1 MKKLPIVIL
10 CALLLLTCREAFSV
24 SGEVH
29 ILLAESES
37 RGLLSGTAM
46 TVLAKDKSIALSP
59 GSYHVTMNRGKLRVG
74 THDLTMPA
82 SIASSQ
88 PMTWN
93 GTRCYGQLTFA
104 PAKDGFSLGNRL
116 DTELYISGV
125 LRAEMNPSWH
135 AEALKAQAVLA
146 RTYAARNKGAHGAYD
161 LCSATHCQAYKGAT
175 ADDAAISA
183 AVAATK
189 GLILRHGGSTAA
201 VYYHADSGGMVTR
214 AGAVWTTDLPYL
226 QPRVEPVSYS
236 GPNTT
241 WEATLPMRE
250 IQTKLAQ
257 GGISVGSV
265 IALTPVKRD
274 ESSRVEQLRIDG
286 SQGTET
292 ISGHR
297 FRTLVGSTLV
307 KSTLFEFGGRSP
319 YNARAVAAPS
329 PNNPA
334 PLPAA
339 PKADLAQM
347 PRDKNAQIEWM
358 VQNKVI
364 SVQEFMETLSKPEL
378 RDKYIEMGI
387 ARIKGEKPAP
397 TAAGAPGNYQ
407 PAGGYTSPNLSMT
420 PGTGASVTF
429 YGRGYGHGV
438 GLSQWG
444 AKAMAEQGW
453 SYDRIL
459 AHYFPGTNLTQ

>member
-1 MKKLPIVIL
+1 MKKLPIIII
-10 CALLLLTCREAFSV
+10 CALLLLTCREASAV

-29 ILLAESES
+29 ILLTPAASK
-37 RGLLSGTAM
+37 GLLSGTSM
-46 TVLAKDKSIALSP
+46 TVLAKDKSVPLSS

-74 THDLTMPA
+74 THDLTMPV

-88 PMTWN
+88 PITWD
-93 GTRCYGQLTFA
+93 GARYRGQLTFA
-104 PAKDGFSLGNRL
+104 SAKDGFSVGNRL
-116 DTELYISGV
+116 DIEIYISGV
-125 LRAEMNPSWH
+125 LRAEMNPTWH

-146 RTYAARNKGAHGAYD
+146 RTYATRNKGAHGEYD
-161 LCSATHCQAYKGAT
+161 LCAATHCQAYRGVT
-175 ADDAAISA
+175 ADDAPLSTA
-183 AVAATK
+183 AMSTK
-189 GLILRHGGSTAA
+189 GLVLRHGGNPAA
-201 VYYHADSGGMVTR
+201 VYYHADSGGMITR
-214 AGAVWTTDLPYL
+214 AGAVWASDLPYL
-226 QPRVEPVSYS
+226 QPRVEPVGYTS
-236 GPNTT
+236 PNTT
-241 WEATLPMRE
+241 WEATLTMAE
-250 IQTKLAQ
+250 IQSRLAQ

-265 IALTPVKRD
+265 MALTPVKRD
-274 ESSRVEQLRIDG
+274 ESGRVEQLRIDG

-319 YNARAVAAPS
+319 YNARQTAAPA

-334 PLPAA
+334 PRQAA

-347 PRDKNAQIEWM
+347 PRDKDAQIEWM
-358 VQNKVI
+358 VQNGAI

-387 ARIKGEKPAP
+387 ARIKGEKVVQ
-397 TAAGAPGNYQ
+397 AAGGAQGSGQ
-407 PAGGYTSPNLSMT
+407 PATGYVSPSLSMT
-420 PGTGASVTF
+420 PATGASVTF